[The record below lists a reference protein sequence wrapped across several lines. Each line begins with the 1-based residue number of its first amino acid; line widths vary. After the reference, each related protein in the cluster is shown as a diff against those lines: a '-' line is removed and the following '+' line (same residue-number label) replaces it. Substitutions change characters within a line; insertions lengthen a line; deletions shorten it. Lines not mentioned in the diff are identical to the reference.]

1 MLILL
6 AKEKYSPIDTLSA
19 NLINFFSLNK
29 STVFIAVKYS
39 LEVFEFSKKEQ
50 FCNDEFHNITTLG
63 QFVEIFFS
71 ISKKI
76 RVSREER
83 LNKRIILFFWN
94 LFVKLD

>member
-6 AKEKYSPIDTLSA
+6 AKEKYSPTDTLLA

-50 FCNDEFHNITTLG
+50 FCNDEFHY
-63 QFVEIFFS
+63 VRS
-71 ISKKI
+71 ICWN
-76 RVSREER
+76 VF
-83 LNKRIILFFWN
+83 LNF
-94 LFVKLD
+94 